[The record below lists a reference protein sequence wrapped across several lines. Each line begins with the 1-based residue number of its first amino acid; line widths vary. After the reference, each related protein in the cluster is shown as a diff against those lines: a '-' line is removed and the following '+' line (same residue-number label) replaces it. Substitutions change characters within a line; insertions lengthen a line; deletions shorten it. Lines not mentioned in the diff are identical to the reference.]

1 MPHKNTENL
10 FLIIVLLLVFTITTS
25 TPVDNDMWWHLRA
38 GGEMWNQGRILL
50 TDEFSFTR
58 TGEPWVNAFWLSDLG
73 LYGAWN
79 LGGFFAVTL
88 AVSLIAV
95 SAMWIVYSQMEGN
108 MYLRGLLILLAM
120 IGASANWTARPQL
133 LSFVLLAVLDHYLTR
148 HVSHGRT
155 KNLWILVPIF
165 ALWGNLHGGFI
176 WGILLLIATIAG
188 EMLNQFFG
196 NQPKLSWSAIGRL
209 GLWSAGAALAVLIN
223 PNGIQLWKLPFQQVD
238 VSLAIQE
245 WLPPNFHQFY
255 AHPTLWLLFLLI
267 FGLGFSGRRISFTD
281 LFKGLGFA
289 YLFFVAQ
296 RNMGP
301 YCIIITPIVAKYLS
315 PALENLSSA
324 TIIQKVKNIFSQ
336 TVNKTQ
342 PPAWI
347 SRLINFTIVSL
358 LAGMFLARAY
368 VVSLPSEID
377 SKVPAQAVA
386 WIRENQPRGP
396 IFNSY
401 NWGGYLT
408 WELREYPV
416 FIDGRADLYG
426 NEIISEWNEISRGT
440 EKGFELLEAYQVNLI
455 FLEPHHALLDKLPPQ
470 GWIKSY
476 SDSRIIIF
484 ERIP

>member
-10 FLIIVLLLVFTITTS
+10 FFIIILLVVFTITTS
-25 TPVDNDMWWHLRA
+25 IPVDNDMWWHLRA
-38 GGEMWNQGRILL
+38 GDEMWKQGRILL

-58 TGEPWVNAFWLSDLG
+58 ASEPWVNAFWLSDLG
-73 LYGAWN
+73 LYGVWK
-79 LGGFFAVTL
+79 LGGFFAIVIV
-88 AVSLIAV
+88 VSLIAV
-95 SAMWIVYSQMEGN
+95 GTMWIVHSQMDGN
-108 MYLRGLLILLAM
+108 VYLRGLLILLAT

-148 HVSHGRT
+148 HVLNGRT
-155 KNLWILVPIF
+155 KTLWILIPIF
-165 ALWGNLHGGFI
+165 LLWGNLHGGFI
-176 WGILLLIATIAG
+176 WGMLLLLATIVG
-188 EMLNQFFG
+188 EMFNQFFG
-196 NQPKLSWSAIGRL
+196 NQPKLSWSEIGRL
-209 GLWSAGAALAVLIN
+209 GLWSTGAMLAVLIN
-223 PNGIQLWKLPFQQVD
+223 PNGVELWKLPFQQVD
-238 VSLAIQE
+238 VSLSIQE
-245 WLPPNFHQFY
+245 WLSPDFHQFY

-324 TIIQKVKNIFSQ
+324 PVIQKIKNIFTQ
-336 TVNKTQ
+336 TVNQTQ

-347 SRLINFTIVSL
+347 SRSVNFIIVSL
-358 LAGMFLARAY
+358 LAGVFLTRAF
-368 VVSLPSEID
+368 VVSLPAEID
-377 SKVPAQAVA
+377 NKVPAQAAA
-386 WIRENQPRGP
+386 WIKENQPRGP

-408 WELREYPV
+408 WSLREYPV

-426 NEIISEWNEISRGT
+426 NEIINEWNEISRGT
-440 EKGFELLEAYQVNLI
+440 DRGFELLDEYQINLI
-455 FLEPHHALLDKLPPQ
+455 FLEPYHALLDKLPAQ
-470 GWIKSY
+470 EWEKIY
-476 SDSRIIIF
+476 SDPKIVIYQ
-484 ERIP
+484 RIP

>member
-1 MPHKNTENL
+1 MPQKNTENL
-10 FLIIVLLLVFTITTS
+10 FLIIVLLSVFTITTS

-38 GGEMWNQGRILL
+38 GDEMWNQGRILL

-58 TGEPWVNAFWLSDLG
+58 AGEAWVNAFWLSDLG
-73 LYGAWN
+73 LYGAWK

-88 AVSLIAV
+88 AVSLIAAG
-95 SAMWIVYSQMEGN
+95 AMWIVISQMEGN
-108 MYLRGLLILLAM
+108 IYLRGLLILLAM

-133 LSFVLLAVLDHYLTR
+133 LSFVLLAILDHYLTR
-148 HVSHGRT
+148 HVLNGRT
-155 KNLWILVPIF
+155 KNLWILIPIF

-176 WGILLLIATIAG
+176 WGILLLIATIVG
-188 EMLNQFFG
+188 EIFNQFFD
-196 NQPKLSWSAIGRL
+196 NQPKLSWNEIGRL
-209 GLWSAGAALAVLIN
+209 GLWSAGAALAILIN
-223 PNGIQLWKLPFQQVD
+223 PNGIELWKLPFQQVD
-238 VSLAIQE
+238 VSLTIQE
-245 WLPPNFHQFY
+245 WLSPNFHQFY

-267 FGLGFSGRRISFTD
+267 FGLGFSGRRISFSD

-301 YCIIITPIVAKYLS
+301 YCIIITPVVAKYLS
-315 PALENLSSA
+315 PTLENLSSA
-324 TIIQKVKNIFSQ
+324 PSIQKIKNNFAQ
-336 TVNKTQ
+336 TVNKNQ
-342 PPAWI
+342 PPAQV
-347 SRLINFTIVSL
+347 SRIINFTIVSL
-358 LAGMFLARAY
+358 LAGMFLVRAF
-368 VVSLPSEID
+368 VVSLPASMEE
-377 SKVPAQAVA
+377 KVPAQAVA
-386 WIRENQPRGP
+386 WIKDNQPRGP

-440 EKGFELLEAYQVNLI
+440 EIGFELLEAYQINLI
-455 FLEPHHALLDKLPPQ
+455 FLEPHHALLDKLPAQ
-470 GWIKSY
+470 EWAKSY
-476 SDSRIIIF
+476 NDTKIVIY

>member
-1 MPHKNTENL
+1 MPHKNTERL
-10 FLIIVLLLVFTITTS
+10 FLVVVLLLVFTITTS
-25 TPVDNDMWWHLRA
+25 APVDNDMWWHLRA
-38 GGEMWNQGRILL
+38 GDEMWNQGRILL

-58 TGEPWVNAFWLSDLG
+58 AGEPWVNAFWLSDLG
-73 LYGAWN
+73 LYVAWK

-95 SAMWIVYSQMEGN
+95 GVMGIALSQMGGN
-108 MYLRGLLILLAM
+108 MYLRGSLILIATM
-120 IGASANWTARPQL
+120 GISANWTARPQL
-133 LSFVLLAVLDHYLTR
+133 LSFVLLAILDHYLTR
-148 HVSHGRT
+148 HVLNGKT
-155 KNLWILVPIF
+155 NALWILIPIF

-176 WGILLLIATIAG
+176 WGILLLIATIVG

-196 NQPKLSWSAIGRL
+196 NQPKLSWNEIGRL
-209 GLWSAGAALAVLIN
+209 GLWSAGATLAVLIN
-223 PNGIQLWKLPFQQVD
+223 PNGVELWKLPFQQVD
-238 VSLAIQE
+238 VSLTIQE
-245 WLPPNFHQFY
+245 WLSPDFHQFY

-267 FGLGFSGRRISFTD
+267 FGLGLSGRRISFTD

-301 YCIIITPIVAKYLS
+301 YCIIITPIVAKYLT
-315 PALENLSSA
+315 PTLENLSSA
-324 TIIQKVKNIFSQ
+324 PSIQKIKHIFTQ

-347 SRLINFTIVSL
+347 SRIVNFTIVSL
-358 LAGMFLARAY
+358 LAGMFLARAFI
-368 VVSLPSEID
+368 VSLPASMEE
-377 SKVPAQAVA
+377 KVPAQAAA
-386 WIRENQPRGP
+386 WIKENKPRGP

-440 EKGFELLEAYQVNLI
+440 EKGFELLEAYQINLI
-455 FLEPHHALLDKLPPQ
+455 FLEPHHALLDKLPAQ
-470 GWIKSY
+470 EWTKSY
-476 SDSRIIIF
+476 SDSRIVIY